1 MVTSPLQHVFN
12 FMSIRKMQRKTRQD
26 EVNNASSVQ
35 DATPA
40 SSVQDATHTQRTRR
54 RNNKRSKH
62 TDISVHWTPAGA
74 DDSYWCNARGVGTV
88 DRGNRPTR
96 GDFQKRFQ
104 QWPTLKR
111 TPDMEEHDI
120 DEPSAAA
127 CKRTKEP
134 RYCSQSISGVVDG
147 GISREG
153 SHKGQM
159 YSKLNSTCEMP

>member
-1 MVTSPLQHVFN
+1 MK
-12 FMSIRKMQRKTRQD
+12 RDKMKSTTQAAYKTPQPPAAYKTPHTRS
-26 EVNNASSVQ
+26 AQ
-35 DATPA
+35 DA
-40 SSVQDATHTQRTRR
+40 ATSRKANIQICQYTGRGQEP
-54 RNNKRSKH
+54 N
-62 TDISVHWTPAGA
+62 G
-74 DDSYWCNARGVGTV
+74 SYWCNARGVGTV

-96 GDFQKRFQ
+96 GDFQRRFQ